1 MHVGQEI
8 KSASSRGHYPGL
20 HHRCAYTLIIF
31 RRLIFTVLF
40 NDVHWHLTGSGWA
53 EYQTKGTVCDIAL
66 PQGLRHCDRLPKPL
80 FTPSTKAAIGDHDEN
95 IHPDKVKELL
105 GERLA
110 AEVEQKALAL
120 YTQASQHAL
129 ERGIII
135 ADTKFEFGVDDNGVL
150 HLVDEVLTPDSS
162 RFWPASKYEPG
173 RNQESFDKQVVRDYL
188 TSIQF
193 NKKDPITLPPE
204 VIQKTLDKYK
214 EVYTMLTGKQIQ

>member
-1 MHVGQEI
+1 
-8 KSASSRGHYPGL
+8 
-20 HHRCAYTLIIF
+20 
-31 RRLIFTVLF
+31 
-40 NDVHWHLTGSGWA
+40 
-53 EYQTKGTVCDIAL
+53 
-66 PQGLRHCDRLPKPL
+66 LPKPL

-95 IHPDKVKELL
+95 IHPDKVNELL